1 MSIRQIAL
9 LPMIVLLAAC
19 ESVVIPEPKP
29 HELPR
34 DVQGAASAQQWQPGS
49 APARLAAPQ
58 SLERRAAPT
67 MVMPVPPPAT
77 APQSPA
83 PKSPVPVTSCDAG
96 GCWAGGNR
104 YNGTGGTYLDKG
116 GRLCQGN
123 GTWMQCY

>member
-1 MSIRQIAL
+1 MLIRHIAL
-9 LPMIVLLAAC
+9 LLMMAPLAAC
-19 ESVVIPEPKP
+19 ESVVIPESKP

-34 DVQGAASAQQWQPGS
+34 DVQGAVPARQPQASS

-58 SLERRAAPT
+58 PLERRAAPT
-67 MVMPVPPPAT
+67 MVMPVPPPVT

-83 PKSPVPVTSCDAG
+83 PKVPVPVTSCDAG

-123 GTWMQCY
+123 GTWMQCF